1 MQDIGSEIKKSSK
14 ASAFTLIVAFIS
26 VALVGLALVP
36 LLPVKLNPSRTL
48 PGFSVWFG
56 MGGTSAR
63 VVEMTA
69 TSKLEA
75 MLARVKGIQS
85 ISSTSGN
92 GWGSI
97 NVSLDK
103 HADAAVARFEASTI
117 IRQTW
122 PELPAGVSYPY
133 IQMASPEQKSQ
144 GPFIAFTINA
154 PHTSINAPATPSLIQ
169 KYAEEHIKTR
179 LAQLPGIYK
188 INVSGATPMEWR
200 LEYDYEQLRALGV
213 STDEISQAVGL
224 HYQKEFLGTYDVEQA
239 ASGKEWIRLVLMP
252 EHDNREFDAGQIQ
265 VKVKDGRIIRL
276 DELVKVVRMEEQPQS
291 YYRINGLNSI
301 YLSVVAEEA
310 ANQLELSK
318 KVQACMDDIRLSL
331 PAGYEIHTSYDTT
344 EFIHDELNK
353 IYLRTGVTV
362 AILLLF
368 VLLITFSPKYLF
380 LIVTSLTVN
389 MAIAVIFYY
398 VFGLEMQL
406 YSLAGITVS
415 LNLVIDNTIVMSDH
429 YLRCKNRKAF
439 MSVLAATLTTMG
451 ALVIIFFLD
460 ERIRLN
466 LQDFAAV
473 VMINLGVSLLVAL
486 FFVPSL
492 IDKIGL
498 KRRRKSSLT
507 GVKRKWKMGNTR
519 FLGWLRSKM
528 RRGPVYFSHF
538 YRWLIQGLCRWRV
551 AVCLLL
557 LLAFGLPVF
566 LLPEKMDGDGKWAE
580 IYNKTLG
587 TPTYKEKV
595 KPIVDKALGG
605 SLRLFVQKVYEGSY
619 FTRNEE
625 VVLYANANLPNG
637 STLEQMNTL
646 IKRMETY
653 LSEFKEIKQF
663 QTSVESA
670 RRASISIRFTKE
682 NQKSGFPYTLKA
694 NMISK
699 ALQLGGGDWSIYGLQ
714 DQGFS
719 NSVRENAGSFR
730 VKMYGYNYDELYS
743 WATKLKEVLLSHRRI
758 REVTVGSNF
767 SWWKDDYQEF
777 YFELDKQ
784 RMIGAGIG
792 AGELFAAIRPI
803 YGRNQEIGSVVTE
816 DGTEKIKL
824 SSRQSDQ
831 RDIWAMQYY
840 PFRVGDKEYKLAEL
854 AKVEKGQMPQEV
866 AKENQQYRLCL
877 QYEYIGAS
885 EQGNKLLKKDLEE
898 FNELLP
904 MGYKAEAE
912 SNNWSWGGG
921 ANKQYRL
928 LLIVIAIIF
937 FITSI
942 LFNSLKQPLAIIF
955 VIPISYIGVFLT
967 FYWFKLNFDQGGFA
981 SFILLCGITVNASI
995 YILNE
1000 YNAIRK
1006 RFPCLSSL
1014 RAYVKAW
1021 NTKVIPIFLT
1031 VVSTILGFIPFMV
1044 GAEKEG
1050 FWFPLAAGTIGG
1062 LVMSVIGVFIFLP
1075 VLTLNK
1081 KKMMV
1086 KKP

>member
-1 MQDIGSEIKKSSK
+1 
-14 ASAFTLIVAFIS
+14 
-26 VALVGLALVP
+26 
-36 LLPVKLNPSRTL
+36 
-48 PGFSVWFG
+48 
-56 MGGTSAR
+56 
-63 VVEMTA
+63 
-69 TSKLEA
+69 
-75 MLARVKGIQS
+75 
-85 ISSTSGN
+85 
-92 GWGSI
+92 
-97 NVSLDK
+97 
-103 HADAAVARFEASTI
+103 
-117 IRQTW
+117 
-122 PELPAGVSYPY
+122 
-133 IQMASPEQKSQ
+133 
-144 GPFIAFTINA
+144 
-154 PHTSINAPATPSLIQ
+154 
-169 KYAEEHIKTR
+169 
-179 LAQLPGIYK
+179 
-188 INVSGATPMEWR
+188 
-200 LEYDYEQLRALGV
+200 
-213 STDEISQAVGL
+213 
-224 HYQKEFLGTYDVEQA
+224 
-239 ASGKEWIRLVLMP
+239 
-252 EHDNREFDAGQIQ
+252 
-265 VKVKDGRIIRL
+265 
-276 DELVKVVRMEEQPQS
+276 
-291 YYRINGLNSI
+291 
-301 YLSVVAEEA
+301 
-310 ANQLELSK
+310 
-318 KVQACMDDIRLSL
+318 
-331 PAGYEIHTSYDTT
+331 
-344 EFIHDELNK
+344 
-353 IYLRTGVTV
+353 
-362 AILLLF
+362 
-368 VLLITFSPKYLF
+368 
-380 LIVTSLTVN
+380 
-389 MAIAVIFYY
+389 
-398 VFGLEMQL
+398 
-406 YSLAGITVS
+406 
-415 LNLVIDNTIVMSDH
+415 
-429 YLRCKNRKAF
+429 
-439 MSVLAATLTTMG
+439 
-451 ALVIIFFLD
+451 
-460 ERIRLN
+460 
-466 LQDFAAV
+466 
-473 VMINLGVSLLVAL
+473 
-486 FFVPSL
+486 
-492 IDKIGL
+492 
-498 KRRRKSSLT
+498 
-507 GVKRKWKMGNTR
+507 
-519 FLGWLRSKM
+519 M
-528 RRGPVYFSHF
+528 RRGPVYFSRF
-538 YRWLIQGLCRWRV
+538 YRWLIQRLCRWRV

-566 LLPEKMDGDGKWAE
+566 LLPEKVDGDGKWAE

-670 RRASISIRFTKE
+670 RRASISIHFTKE

-719 NSVRENAGSFR
+719 NNVRENAGSFR

-758 REVTVGSNF
+758 REVTIGSNF

-777 YFELDKQ
+777 YFDLDKR
-784 RMIGAGIG
+784 RMIGAGVG

-816 DGTEKIKL
+816 DGTERIKL
-824 SSRQSDQ
+824 SSRQSGQ
-831 RDIWAMQYY
+831 RDIWAMQYD
-840 PFRVGDKEYKLAEL
+840 PFSVGEKEYKLAEL

-885 EQGNKLLKKDLEE
+885 EQGHKLLKKDLEG
-898 FNELLP
+898 FNKLLP
-904 MGYKAEAE
+904 LGYKAEAE
-912 SNNWSWGGG
+912 SDNWSWGGG

-1006 RFPCLSSL
+1006 RFTRLSLL

-1062 LVMSVIGVFIFLP
+1062 LVMSVIGVFVFLP
-1075 VLTLNK
+1075 VLTLK
-1081 KKMMV
+1081 KLTKL
-1086 KKP
+1086 

>member
-1 MQDIGSEIKKSSK
+1 MAAFEDAKGAGLFQSFLQVADTEALPLESSG
-14 ASAFTLIVAFIS
+14 LS
-26 VALVGLALVP
+26 VAV
-36 LLPVKLNPSRTL
+36 
-48 PGFSVWFG
+48 
-56 MGGTSAR
+56 
-63 VVEMTA
+63 
-69 TSKLEA
+69 
-75 MLARVKGIQS
+75 
-85 ISSTSGN
+85 
-92 GWGSI
+92 
-97 NVSLDK
+97 
-103 HADAAVARFEASTI
+103 
-117 IRQTW
+117 
-122 PELPAGVSYPY
+122 
-133 IQMASPEQKSQ
+133 
-144 GPFIAFTINA
+144 
-154 PHTSINAPATPSLIQ
+154 
-169 KYAEEHIKTR
+169 
-179 LAQLPGIYK
+179 
-188 INVSGATPMEWR
+188 
-200 LEYDYEQLRALGV
+200 
-213 STDEISQAVGL
+213 
-224 HYQKEFLGTYDVEQA
+224 
-239 ASGKEWIRLVLMP
+239 
-252 EHDNREFDAGQIQ
+252 
-265 VKVKDGRIIRL
+265 
-276 DELVKVVRMEEQPQS
+276 
-291 YYRINGLNSI
+291 
-301 YLSVVAEEA
+301 
-310 ANQLELSK
+310 
-318 KVQACMDDIRLSL
+318 
-331 PAGYEIHTSYDTT
+331 
-344 EFIHDELNK
+344 
-353 IYLRTGVTV
+353 
-362 AILLLF
+362 
-368 VLLITFSPKYLF
+368 
-380 LIVTSLTVN
+380 
-389 MAIAVIFYY
+389 
-398 VFGLEMQL
+398 
-406 YSLAGITVS
+406 AGI
-415 LNLVIDNTIVMSDH
+415 
-429 YLRCKNRKAF
+429 
-439 MSVLAATLTTMG
+439 
-451 ALVIIFFLD
+451 
-460 ERIRLN
+460 RIT
-466 LQDFAAV
+466 
-473 VMINLGVSLLVAL
+473 
-486 FFVPSL
+486 
-492 IDKIGL
+492 GL
-498 KRRRKSSLT
+498 
-507 GVKRKWKMGNTR
+507 
-519 FLGWLRSKM
+519 
-528 RRGPVYFSHF
+528 
-538 YRWLIQGLCRWRV
+538 
-551 AVCLLL
+551 
-557 LLAFGLPVF
+557 

-670 RRASISIRFTKE
+670 HRASISIRFTKE